1 MNAATRNLAGRRI
14 LLIGIGFYDYEKCI
28 ADRLRERGAELTVFE
43 DLPLRLRE
51 GVYAAFARRFRWDTR
66 DLVARH
72 EASMLEVAERQ
83 KFDQV
88 IVIKG
93 VGLSVPFL
101 KALRER
107 LPAAEFVLYQ
117 WDSMARLEG
126 IQERLPLFDRVLTF
140 DRLDALAN
148 PSFQFR
154 PLFYRNGPAAAP
166 VKEDLD
172 ISFVGW
178 LHSDRLEAI
187 RRMQALAAASGLRS
201 HVYLFTG
208 WLTWFKLLLR
218 GNSRD
223 IHLRPLGY
231 AELMRINTRSRC
243 IYDLPHAA
251 QSGLTMR
258 TIEALGLGKKIVTSA
273 TDVIHYDFCSKEN
286 VSLIATSGPAFD
298 VEFVRRPGVP
308 VADTVLR
315 RYALD
320 AWLDDVVGPVDGKVS
335 PKAESSWTPAS
346 QASQAH

>member
-1 MNAATRNLAGRRI
+1 MNTPPRNLAGRRI

-51 GVYAAFARRFRWDTR
+51 GFHAAFARRFRWDTR
-66 DLVARH
+66 DQVARH
-72 EASMLEVAERQ
+72 EARMLEAAERQ
-83 KFDQV
+83 QFDQV

-93 VGLSVPFL
+93 VGLGVPFL

-107 LPAAEFVLYQ
+107 LPKAEFVLYQ

-148 PSFQFR
+148 PAFQFR
-154 PLFYRNGPAAAP
+154 PLFYRNGRPAAP
-166 VKEDLD
+166 VHEDID

-187 RRMQALAAASGLRS
+187 RRMQHLAAASGLRC

-231 AELMRINTRSRC
+231 AELMRINNRSRC

-273 TDVIHYDFCSKEN
+273 ADVVHYDFYSIGN
-286 VSLIATSGPAFD
+286 VSLISASGPAFD
-298 VEFVRRPGVP
+298 VEFVRQPGTPAPGGV
-308 VADTVLR
+308 VH

-320 AWLDDVVGPVDGKVS
+320 ACPDAFIGTAGATAAS
-335 PKAESSWTPAS
+335 KAEGSWTPAP
-346 QASQAH
+346 QAPQAH